1 MKNTS
6 VLVNTSR
13 GPIVDENDLIYDPMC
28 GSGTTAQA
36 SQNLQRKCIINDI
49 NIDTLEI
56 IKSRFN

>member
-1 MKNTS
+1 
-6 VLVNTSR
+6 
-13 GPIVDENDLIYDPMC
+13 MC